1 MWKYIGFIGV
11 VIVFVVIL
19 RPDLFF
25 GSKDV
30 AETPPVE
37 ENSTVTRK
45 SNDKEYTDP
54 RRPTLIKKDANLPSE
69 HTAYADGYGEEDFGA
84 AFKEPEEM
92 FAIKGQ
98 EIKSPGGLWDILL
111 SLRFD
116 ISYDPS
122 TDMVVQLPMF
132 KAEHKKLQNQIIEI
146 EGYIVPFD
154 IVHDMTGNS
163 GDGTMF
169 MLSAF
174 PAATCFFCKGAGP
187 ESVIEVYPKKP
198 IPYTKNLVKIRG
210 RLELNDVDYLKMAY
224 LLRDSESA
232 K

>member
-1 MWKYIGFIGV
+1 M
-11 VIVFVVIL
+11 
-19 RPDLFF
+19 FF
-25 GSKDV
+25 GAKEV
-30 AETPPVE
+30 VETRPLE
-37 ENSTVTRK
+37 ENTTTK
-45 SNDKEYTDP
+45 SRGNDYTDP
-54 RRPTLIKKDANLPSE
+54 RRPTLIKKDAKLPSE
-69 HTAYADGYGEEDFGA
+69 NTQYAEGYSEEDFGE

-98 EIKSPGGLWDILL
+98 EMKSPGGLWDVLL

-132 KAEHKKLQNQIIEI
+132 KAEHKKLQNKVIEI

-154 IVHDMTGNS
+154 IVHDMTGS
-163 GDGTMF
+163 GGDGTMF

-198 IPYTKNLVKIRG
+198 IPYTKDLVKIKG
-210 RLELNDVDYLKMAY
+210 KLELNDVDYLKMAY
-224 LLRDSESA
+224 LLRDAESI